1 VLITVHIASTTSSSM
16 LKEDKTLMATAEAT
30 LTRSLKQT
38 HQAIFVKI
46 APNRLFYKTLSL
58 LYDLIIP
65 IK

>member
-1 VLITVHIASTTSSSM
+1 M